1 MIRAN
6 NQINFSRFTLGLITI
21 LLVILKNSSVDAD
34 SRVPPAVPPALH
46 IEVENI
52 GSLESFLLHTEIPAF
67 KSKKGRPFAVV
78 MGAIQGQ
85 RPLQGVV
92 TISEGRIAD
101 TVRELRKSAWEV
113 HSQKTQCIWIRTPRR
128 LACAWGTTDYLW
140 QGDSRWVVA
149 YTAAWLRHDDAAKD
163 RQIARQLYDTLSSSL
178 GMLPGPIG
186 YHERRAHE
194 AQDKGNRKQERQE
207 FERIVNY
214 CQAKNRCPQ
223 SELKWEARADP
234 TAEVYHC
241 GAWIASRLLLS
252 ELAFPGK
259 DFVSSTVSST
269 VAMVE
274 SVDAWHV
281 DSPAKKCSSKLNI
294 KDGYEAW
301 LEDAH
306 KRAPLAARK
315 GVCSAV
321 GDVKRASDGYAKAAQ
336 AVEDQLQCAV
346 YSDIATHFQIGH
358 AIRMLDPT
366 DPAGVVLEACG
377 ISHSSNAVNSTHEE
391 LVQALASFS
400 SQDELHRATFAW
412 LADAVKADRNIS
424 SWCRD
429 TLLAWKNRLSL
440 AEVADRISPTYLPT
454 ARVFCPNFGLCVV
467 LINADGQSEA
477 IKIKN
482 EDSVLASY
490 WNYQDDI
497 VRYMDITPTIQ
508 PPILEY
514 NNINAHLV
522 FDITERAPSDPSIV
536 ANGIGQVHADHGPI
550 VADGTTRSLASS
562 QAPNADHGPI
572 AAGGITLPHSYL
584 GQLWLTISQVREIDP
599 ISWLSH
605 AITASFATSLPI
617 TRLQDRSIVSSREQ
631 EIAHHKMANVLLN
644 GEQESKVGKSSLGK
658 VLSML
663 TSSATLAKGQQTL
676 APRVLSRMSPVPL
689 TIVTTSTHMP
699 QYEKEIECDVIT
711 LVATDTM
718 SDARVVVHYKIRDK
732 DQVDLWRASGEFPLN
747 MYSIDESHSSEIGF
761 EMPIKKLQQ
770 LGGMRL
776 DLCKVKHE

>member
-6 NQINFSRFTLGLITI
+6 NQINLSRFTLGIMTI
-21 LLVILKNSSVDAD
+21 LLVILKKPSADAD
-34 SRVPPAVPPALH
+34 SRVPPAVPPALY
-46 IEVENI
+46 IEEENI
-52 GSLESFLLHTEIPAF
+52 GNLETFLLHTEIPAF
-67 KSKKGRPFAVV
+67 KSKKNRPFAIV
-78 MGAIQGQ
+78 MGAIQDQ

-101 TVRELRKSAWEV
+101 TVRELRKSAWGA
-113 HSQKTQCIWIRTPRR
+113 HSKKTQCIWIRTPRR
-128 LACAWGTTDYLW
+128 LACAWGKTDYLW
-140 QGDSRWVVA
+140 QSDSRWVIA

-186 YHERRAHE
+186 YHERRALE
-194 AQDKGNRKQERQE
+194 ARNKGNRKQERE
-207 FERIVNY
+207 ELEGIVNY
-214 CQAKNRCPQ
+214 CQAKNRCPR

-259 DFVSSTVSST
+259 NFVLST

-281 DSPAKKCSSKLNI
+281 DSPAKQCSLKLNI
-294 KDGYEAW
+294 ERGYEAW

-321 GDVKRASDGYAKAAQ
+321 GDVKRASDGYAKATQ
-336 AVEDQLQCAV
+336 AVEDRLQCAV
-346 YSDIATHFQIGH
+346 YSDTATHFQTGH

-377 ISHSSNAVNSTHEE
+377 ISHSSNEVNSTYEE

-412 LADAVKADRNIS
+412 LADAVKVDRNIS

-429 TLLAWKNRLSL
+429 TLLAWKNRPSL
-440 AEVADRISPTYLPT
+440 AEVADRISPTHLPT
-454 ARVFCPNFGLCVV
+454 ARISCPNFGLCVV
-467 LINADGQSEA
+467 LIDAGGQSEV
-477 IKIKN
+477 IKIQN

-490 WNYQDDI
+490 WNYQNDI

-508 PPILEY
+508 PPVLGY

-536 ANGIGQVHADHGPI
+536 ADGIGQVHADHDRI
-550 VADGTTRSLASS
+550 VADGATRSHASS

-572 AAGGITLPHSYL
+572 VADGITLPHSYL
-584 GQLWLTISQVREIDP
+584 GQLWLTISQVREIGP
-599 ISWLSH
+599 ISWVSH
-605 AITASFATSLPI
+605 AITSSFATSLPI
-617 TRLQDRSIVSSREQ
+617 TGPQDRSIVSSREQ

-658 VLSML
+658 VLSMV
-663 TSSATLAKGQQTL
+663 TSSATLAKGQQTFS
-676 APRVLSRMSPVPL
+676 PRVVSRMSPPPL
-689 TIVTTSTHMP
+689 TILTTSTHMT

-718 SDARVVVHYKIRDK
+718 SDARIVVHYKIRDK
-732 DQVDLWRASGEFPLN
+732 DQVDPWRASGEFPFSV
-747 MYSIDESHSSEIGF
+747 YFVGESHPSEIGF
-761 EMPIKKLQQ
+761 EIPIKKVQQ

-776 DLCKVKHE
+776 DLCKVKT